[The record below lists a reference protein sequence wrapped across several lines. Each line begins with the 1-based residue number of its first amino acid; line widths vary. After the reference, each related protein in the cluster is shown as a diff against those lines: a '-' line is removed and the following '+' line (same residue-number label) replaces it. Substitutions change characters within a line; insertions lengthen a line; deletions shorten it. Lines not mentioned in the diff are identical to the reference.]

1 MLENTPTQLPELSA
15 LATLLAEVRRPGDYV
30 ASGRIETPMPSLH
43 VDGVGR
49 ISFPVPAAQA
59 RALIEHAAER
69 APYGRG
75 AATVHD
81 ERVRRVWQVTPNRIQ
96 LAGKAWAASLAGIVS
111 QVAEGLGCQGIAVRA
126 ELYKLLIYE
135 TGDFFVAH
143 RDSEK
148 CAGMFA
154 TLVVALPSEH
164 SGGTLI
170 IRHGGREARVDLANS
185 ETDELHFAAF
195 YADCEHEVQALRSGY
210 RLCLI
215 YNLVQAPQARQ
226 PLLQAPDRRAQVH
239 ACAGL
244 LGAWAQRSDGP
255 PKLVYPLEH
264 HYTEAGLCFAAL
276 KNGDAAKAA
285 VLRDAAAQ
293 AACALHLGMI
303 HIEESGSAEYS
314 GRGWGGRHWQADD
327 QDFDIGEVFEHRRY
341 LGPWRDRDDQP
352 VEFGRIALE
361 DDELLPAD
369 ALDDEEPDDVHFSEA
384 TGNEG
389 ASFERTWL
397 RAALVLW
404 PHARFD
410 AVCLSAGTKA
420 ALARLRIL
428 LGGSDQDGADQDGA
442 DQSAQPRPHEVAA
455 AIRLIAAIAERWRPD
470 TPAEGILLAQLLR
483 HARATADAALIEQ
496 LFSGLLLARYDGLQN
511 AAIDGCAQHLDPTRR
526 LPLLSA
532 LFERHA
538 ATRPAACLALWLL
551 LARDEA
557 ADPALI
563 DALAASLVAR
573 LAACETDRRR
583 PHYPFEMHA
592 NEDWPVGDI
601 DDDFSDDD
609 GTADDLADD
618 DLDDDDTARVAPA
631 SYRER
636 APAPAMTADLVAE
649 FVIVLGQCGL
659 AAHQAQAVPAITANG
674 RVFTA
679 ESILLP
685 ALERIAGNT
694 HTAAASAALWRHCG
708 AHYLARSETAPQP
721 PPDWARTADLANHCA
736 DCRELQDFARNGQAP
751 MHRFRLREDR
761 RQHLEAQ
768 IRSHQLD
775 IATSTERKGSP
786 HTLICTKTRASYE
799 RAACQYQQDRNDMAR
814 LLAVTDRIGVP
825 DANVCERLRTA
836 LAARG

>member
-1 MLENTPTQLPELSA
+1 MPENTVMQTSQPEWSA
-15 LATLLAEVRRPGDYV
+15 LATLLAAIQRPGDYFT
-30 ASGRIETPMPSLH
+30 SGRIETPMPSLQ

-49 ISFPVPAAQA
+49 ISFPVPTIQA

-75 AATVHD
+75 TATVRD
-81 ERVRRVWQVTPNRIQ
+81 DSVRRVWQVLPTQVQ
-96 LAGKAWAASLAGIVS
+96 LAGKAWEASLARIVS

-164 SGGTLI
+164 SGGTLS
-170 IRHGGREARVDLANS
+170 IRHAGREAQVDLANS
-185 ETDELHFAAF
+185 ETDELRFAAF

-215 YNLVQAPQARQ
+215 YNLVQAPQQRQ
-226 PLLQAPDRRAQVH
+226 PVLQAPDRRAQVH
-239 ACAGL
+239 TCAGL
-244 LGAWAQRSDGP
+244 LNAWAQRTDGP

-276 KNGDAAKAA
+276 KNGDAAKAD

-314 GRGWGGRHWQADD
+314 GRGWRGRHWQADD
-327 QDFDIGEVFEHRRY
+327 QDFEIGEVFDHHRY

-369 ALDDEEPDDVHFSEA
+369 ALADEEPDDVHFSEA

-410 AVCLSAGTKA
+410 EVCLAAGTEA
-420 ALARLRIL
+420 ALARLHIL
-428 LGGSDQDGADQDGA
+428 LGGADR
-442 DQSAQPRPHEVAA
+442 STHPHPHDVAA
-455 AIRLIAAIAERWRPD
+455 AIRLIGAIAERWRPD
-470 TPAEGILLAQLLR
+470 APAEGIHLTQLLG
-483 HARATADAALIEQ
+483 HAQATADATVIEH

-511 AAIDGCAQHLDPTRR
+511 AAIHACAQHLDQTRR

-532 LFERHA
+532 LFEHHA
-538 ATRPAACLALWLL
+538 AARPAACLTLWLL
-551 LARDEA
+551 LARADA

-563 DALAASLVAR
+563 DALAASLVAH
-573 LAACETDRRR
+573 LAECAPDRRL
-583 PHYPFEMHA
+583 PHYHFEMHT
-592 NEDWPVGDI
+592 NEDGPVGDI
-601 DDDFSDDD
+601 DDDDIDDD
-609 GTADDLADD
+609 IINL
-618 DLDDDDTARVAPA
+618 VAPA
-631 SYRER
+631 SYREQP
-636 APAPAMTADLVAE
+636 PAPTMSADLVAE
-649 FVIVLGQCGL
+649 FVIALGQCGL
-659 AAHQAQAVPAITANG
+659 AAHQAQAVAAMTANA
-674 RVFTA
+674 RVFAA

-694 HTAAASAALWRHCG
+694 PTAAASAVLWRHCG
-708 AHYLARSETAPQP
+708 GHYLARSETAPQP
-721 PPDWARTADLANHCA
+721 PLDWARAADLAGHCA
-736 DCRELQDFARNGQAP
+736 DCQELQDFARNSQAP
-751 MHRFRLREDR
+751 SHRFRLREDR
-761 RQHLEAQ
+761 RQHLETQ

-775 IATSTERKGSP
+775 IATRTERQGSP

-799 RAACQYQQDRNDMAR
+799 RAARQYQEDRTDMAR
-814 LLAVTDRIGVP
+814 LLALTERIDVP

-836 LAARG
+836 LAAQSTQVK

>member
-1 MLENTPTQLPELSA
+1 MPENTPTHMPEWSA

-111 QVAEGLGCQGIAVRA
+111 QVAEGLGCQGFAVGA

-164 SGGTLI
+164 GGGTLS
-170 IRHGGREARVDLANS
+170 IRHGGREAQVDLANS
-185 ETDELHFAAF
+185 ETDELRFAAF

-215 YNLVQAPQARQ
+215 YNLVQAPQSHQ
-226 PLLQAPDRRAQVH
+226 SLLQAPDRRAQVH
-239 ACAGL
+239 ACTGL
-244 LGAWAQRSDGP
+244 LDAWAQRNDGP

-293 AACALHLGMI
+293 AACAFHLGMI

-314 GRGWGGRHWQADD
+314 GREWGSRHWQADD
-327 QDFDIGEVFEHRRY
+327 RDYEIGEVFEHRRY

-352 VEFGRIALE
+352 VEFGRIAFE

-369 ALDDEEPDDVHFSEA
+369 ALDGEEPDDVHFSEA

-404 PHARFD
+404 PHSRFD

-420 ALARLRIL
+420 ALARLCIL
-428 LGGSDQDGADQDGA
+428 LGGSDQDGADQ
-442 DQSAQPRPHEVAA
+442 SAQPRAREVAA
-455 AIRLIAAIAERWRPD
+455 AIRLIAAIAERWRTD
-470 TPAEGILLAQLLR
+470 TPAEGIHLAQLLR

-496 LFSGLLLARYDGLQN
+496 LFAGLLLARYDGLQN
-511 AAIDGCAQHLDPTRR
+511 AAIHACTQHLDPTRC
-526 LPLLSA
+526 LPWLLA

-538 ATRPAACLALWLL
+538 AARPAACLALWLL

-563 DALAASLVAR
+563 DALAARLVAH
-573 LAACETDRRR
+573 LAACETDRRL
-583 PHYPFEMHA
+583 PHHPVAMHT

-601 DDDFSDDD
+601 DDDDID
-609 GTADDLADD
+609 
-618 DLDDDDTARVAPA
+618 RVAPG
-631 SYRER
+631 SHREQP
-636 APAPAMTADLVAE
+636 PAPTMTPALVAE
-649 FVIVLGQCGL
+649 FVIALGQCGL
-659 AAHQAQAVPAITANG
+659 AAQQAQAVDGMTANP
-674 RVFTA
+674 RVFAA
-679 ESILLP
+679 ESILLST
-685 ALERIAGNT
+685 LERIAGNT

-736 DCRELQDFARNGQAP
+736 DCRDLQDFARNSQAP
-751 MHRFRLREDR
+751 SHRFRLREDR
-761 RQHLEAQ
+761 RRHLETQ
-768 IRSHQLD
+768 IHSHQLD

-786 HTLICTKTRASYE
+786 HALICTKTRASYE
-799 RAACQYQQDRNDMAR
+799 RAAHQYLQDRNDMAR
-814 LLAVTDRIGVP
+814 LLDVTERIDVP
-825 DANVCERLRTA
+825 DADLCERLRTA
-836 LAARG
+836 LAAGG

>member
-1 MLENTPTQLPELSA
+1 MPENTPTQMPEWSA

-96 LAGKAWAASLAGIVS
+96 LAGKAWAASLAGIVA

-135 TGDFFVAH
+135 TGDFFVTH

-148 CAGMFA
+148 CVGMFA

-164 SGGTLI
+164 SGGTLS
-170 IRHGGREARVDLANS
+170 IRHAGRETSVDLTNS

-215 YNLVQAPQARQ
+215 YNLVQAPQPRQ
-226 PLLQAPDRRAQVH
+226 PVLQAPDRRAQVH

-244 LGAWAQRSDGP
+244 LDAWAQRSDGP

-314 GRGWGGRHWQADD
+314 GRGWRGRHWPPDD
-327 QDFDIGEVFEHRRY
+327 QDFEIGEVFEHHRY

-369 ALDDEEPDDVHFSEA
+369 ALADEEPDDVHFSEA

-420 ALARLRIL
+420 ALARLHIL
-428 LGGSDQDGADQDGA
+428 LGGSDQDGAA
-442 DQSAQPRPHEVAA
+442 QSTHPRAHDVAA
-455 AIRLIAAIAERWRPD
+455 AIRLIAAIAERWRPGA
-470 TPAEGILLAQLLR
+470 PAEGIHLARLLR
-483 HARATADAALIEQ
+483 HAQLTADAILIEQ

-511 AAIDGCAQHLDPTRR
+511 AAINGCSQYLEPTRR

-538 ATRPAACLALWLL
+538 AARPAACLALWLL
-551 LARDEA
+551 LARADA

-563 DALAASLVAR
+563 DALAARLVAH
-573 LAACETDRRR
+573 LAACEPDRRR
-583 PHYPFEMHA
+583 PHYPFEMHT

-601 DDDFSDDD
+601 DDDDTDDDFSDDD
-609 GTADDLADD
+609 DIDLV
-618 DLDDDDTARVAPA
+618 TPA
-631 SYRER
+631 SDREQP
-636 APAPAMTADLVAE
+636 PAPMMTADLVAE

-659 AAHQAQAVPAITANG
+659 ATHQAQAVHAMTANAG
-674 RVFTA
+674 VFAA

-685 ALERIAGNT
+685 ALEQIAGNA
-694 HTAAASAALWRHCG
+694 HTGAASAALWRHCS

-721 PPDWARTADLANHCA
+721 PPDWARAADLAGHCA
-736 DCRELQDFARNGQAP
+736 DCRELQDFARNSEAP
-751 MHRFRLREDR
+751 SHRFRLREDR
-761 RQHLEAQ
+761 RRHLEAQ
-768 IRSHQLD
+768 IRQHQLD

-799 RAACQYQQDRNDMAR
+799 RAAEQYIKDRADMAR
-814 LLAVTDRIGVP
+814 LLALTARIGVP
-825 DANVCERLRTA
+825 DDNVCERLRTA
-836 LAARG
+836 LAAGG